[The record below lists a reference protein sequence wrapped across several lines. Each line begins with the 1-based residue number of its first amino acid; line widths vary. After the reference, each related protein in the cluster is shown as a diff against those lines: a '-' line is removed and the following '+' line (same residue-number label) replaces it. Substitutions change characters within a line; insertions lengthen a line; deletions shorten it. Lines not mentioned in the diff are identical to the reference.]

1 MIYLVFTVFV
11 HIYLYI
17 YISQKRSLIFVFQIN
32 ITLNLLN
39 KLCSHRMFNVI
50 TSKSSQI
57 DSH

>member
-11 HIYLYI
+11 HIYFTKEIL
-17 YISQKRSLIFVFQIN
+17 FVFQIN